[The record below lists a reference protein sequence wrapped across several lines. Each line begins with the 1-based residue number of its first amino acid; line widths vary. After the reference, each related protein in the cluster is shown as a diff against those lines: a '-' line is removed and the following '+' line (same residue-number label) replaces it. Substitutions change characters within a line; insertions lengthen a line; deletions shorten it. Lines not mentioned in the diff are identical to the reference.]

1 MARPINLFKILGIRI
16 SIDYTW
22 FIVFVLFAW
31 SLAYGY
37 YPANIPNL
45 SLSTYIVMGVIS
57 SLSLFICV
65 LIHELSH
72 SYTSNRLG
80 LDIKE
85 ITLFI
90 FGGMAKLT
98 REPDRAMDELK
109 IAAAGPL
116 ASLALAVF
124 FYFLRNLIDR
134 AYNFPPL
141 SAVIGFLAYINL
153 ALLIFNMIPGFPL
166 DGGRVLRAVW
176 WARTGD
182 VKKATR
188 VASQIGKGFAIFLI
202 VYGFFQIISG
212 FFIGGLWALL
222 IGTFL
227 QQAAEGSYRQL
238 LMKLS
243 LEGVRVEDIMS
254 KTVVTMEDGI
264 SLSDAIEKYFFKYHF
279 VSFPVTSGGR
289 VVGLIAL
296 NNIRETEKEKWHTT
310 AVRDVM
316 EKISPERVLH
326 PGDNVLHALSK
337 MLSEGVGRFPVIDV
351 GGSLAGILSRRDIM
365 KIMEFKTELEG

>member
-116 ASLALAVF
+116 AGLIPAIPLTFLGLTLSTTVNKANIPEGALHFA
-124 FYFLRNLIDR
+124 D
-134 AYNFPPL
+134 PL
-141 SAVIGFLAYINL
+141 LFKALSWMALGPLNPDVEVMIHPLAYAGWVGMFVTALNL
-153 ALLIFNMIPGFPL
+153 LPIGQL
-166 DGGRVLRAVW
+166 DGGHITHALFGSRSRLVAFAMFGGLLGFSLWEHTITWVPLLVLLFFFGIQHPHINDDGRPLGNV
-176 WARTGD
+176 
-182 VKKATR
+182 R
-188 VASQIGKGFAIFLI
+188 VALGLLLGLVFATCF
-202 VYGFFQIISG
+202 
-212 FFIGGLWALL
+212 
-222 IGTFL
+222 
-227 QQAAEGSYRQL
+227 
-238 LMKLS
+238 S
-243 LEGVRVEDIMS
+243 LVPI
-254 KTVVTMEDGI
+254 
-264 SLSDAIEKYFFKYHF
+264 
-279 VSFPVTSGGR
+279 
-289 VVGLIAL
+289 
-296 NNIRETEKEKWHTT
+296 WQ
-310 AVRDVM
+310 
-316 EKISPERVLH
+316 
-326 PGDNVLHALSK
+326 
-337 MLSEGVGRFPVIDV
+337 
-351 GGSLAGILSRRDIM
+351 
-365 KIMEFKTELEG
+365 

>member
-85 ITLFI
+85 LTLFI

-153 ALLIFNMIPGFPL
+153 ALLVFNMIPGFPL
-166 DGGRVLRAVW
+166 DGGRVLRAAW

-182 VKKATR
+182 LNAATKA
-188 VASQIGKGFAIFLI
+188 ASQIGKGFALFLI
-202 VYGFFQIISG
+202 LMGFLQVLTG
-212 FFIGGLWALL
+212 NFIGGMWMVL
-222 IGTFL
+222 IGVFL
-227 QQAAEGSYRQL
+227 QQAAASGYQQL
-238 LMKLS
+238 VIKRV
-243 LEGVRVEDIMS
+243 LEGVRVRDVMSRKVVSVNEDM
-254 KTVVTMEDGI
+254 TVSEAV
-264 SLSDAIEKYFFKYHF
+264 DAYFFRYHF
-279 VSFPVTSGGR
+279 VSFHVESMGR
-289 VVGLIAL
+289 VVGILSL
-296 NNIRETEKEKWHTT
+296 NQVRSVDKERWADTPVK
-310 AVRDVM
+310 DVM
-316 EKISPERVLH
+316 VGLEPGELLGPNDNALETLAKITTSKTGRLPVVDMGELVGIVSR
-326 PGDNVLHALSK
+326 GDIIKLIEFK
-337 MLSEGVGRFPVIDV
+337 MLLR
-351 GGSLAGILSRRDIM
+351 
-365 KIMEFKTELEG
+365 K

>member
-45 SLSTYIVMGVIS
+45 SLSAYIVMGVIS

-337 MLSEGVGRFPVIDV
+337 MLSEGVGRFPVIDA

>member
-45 SLSTYIVMGVIS
+45 SLSAYIVMGVIS

>member
-264 SLSDAIEKYFFKYHF
+264 PLSDAIEKYFFKYHF

-337 MLSEGVGRFPVIDV
+337 MLSEGVGRFPVIDA

>member
-153 ALLIFNMIPGFPL
+153 ALLVFNMIPGFPL

>member
-45 SLSTYIVMGVIS
+45 SLSAYIVMGVIS

-153 ALLIFNMIPGFPL
+153 ALLVFNMIPGFPL

-176 WARTGD
+176 WAKTGD

-337 MLSEGVGRFPVIDV
+337 MLSEGVGRFPVIDT

>member
-243 LEGVRVEDIMS
+243 LEGVRVDDIMT